1 MSFKLLTK
9 PVSINA
15 LLAFGLE
22 LVNLNYKV
30 TLVLVD
36 NP

>member
-1 MSFKLLTK
+1 MAFKLLTK

-15 LLAFGLE
+15 LLAFALE

-30 TLVLVD
+30 TPVLFE